1 MQVKNVTKKYGDLVV
16 LDNLS
21 VDFERDKITCILGAS
36 GCGKTTLLNVIAGL
50 TDYQGEVIG
59 ESKISYIFQGS
70 RLLKNLTVY
79 KNLEY
84 VLKNSGL
91 SKEEIAARITEM
103 LQKVDLWEARDKY
116 PHQLSGG
123 MTQRVSLSRAF
134 VYQAPVLLMDEP
146 FKGLDI
152 SLKKQIVELFKKLI
166 TSQKKTTIFVTHD
179 LEEAIT
185 LSDRILVMGQG
196 GKFILDEN
204 NHDKDRNV
212 LYDKIFKVL

>member
-1 MQVKNVTKKYGDLVV
+1 MQIKNVTKKYGELVV
-16 LDNLS
+16 LENFS
-21 VDFERDKITCILGAS
+21 VDFEKDKITCILGAS

-50 TDYQGEVIG
+50 TDYQGQVVG
-59 ESKISYIFQGS
+59 DNKISYIFQGT

-84 VLKNSGL
+84 VLKNNGL
-91 SKEEIAARITEM
+91 TKEEIEVSITEM
-103 LQKVDLWEARDKY
+103 LKKVDLWDVRDKY

-123 MTQRVSLSRAF
+123 MMQRVSLSRAF
-134 VYQAPVLLMDEP
+134 VFNAPVLLMDEP

-152 SLKKQIVELFKKLI
+152 SLKKQIIELFQKLI
-166 TSQKKTTIFVTHD
+166 KSEKKTTIFVTHD

-185 LSDRILVMGQG
+185 LSDRILVMGLG
-196 GKFILDEN
+196 GKIILDELN
-204 NHDKDRNV
+204 EHKDRNV